1 MNFDD
6 YLGLK
11 QANALYRNMRAL
23 VISSVFVNVLL
34 LLVMW
39 PQFNKVTLLIWFAVS
54 TLVALIRWWS
64 TKSFT
69 SESTNQN
76 NYRRRLRM
84 HTLWST
90 LNGVTWGAA
99 ALLFQDPSAPI
110 YSVFLICALTGYIS
124 VTILSNTL
132 YLPQFY
138 GFVFSATLAF
148 ILSYLILGSSF
159 YAVLCGYAILYS
171 SVMLVFG
178 RIANRNYIDSKRLEF
193 ENSELLLKVTQE
205 KQLVDKANADKN
217 QFLAATSHDL
227 RQPLH
232 AMGLYI
238 DALEP
243 RMQDSTDA
251 EIVSKLKQSGQALN
265 DLLYGLLDISRLDAG
280 VLSNKPLHI
289 SLADTVERLL
299 EEVEPQLLESRLEL
313 RVEVS
318 DQHYVYAD
326 PVLLTRVARNLLS
339 NAIKYTEKGTIKIS
353 SARTAGSSD
362 RNSGSKTELAIEDTG
377 VGVPE
382 DKIDSIFSEFTQLQN
397 PERDRNKGLGLG
409 LSIVRRLCE
418 LQNIDYRFHSQ
429 EGKGSCVTLSLA
441 NGDKALAPL
450 KVKSKNS
457 IVTNRAILVVD
468 DEQAIRD
475 AMSMMIQSWQCI
487 ALIASSQL
495 EALTLIHEHNDSID
509 LIISDLRLRENENGV
524 EVIGAIREELNHE
537 VPAIVLTGDTAVER
551 IELAQAANV
560 VLMHKP
566 IEAEALREQIALLIA
581 PQ

>member
-6 YLGLK
+6 YLGIK

-23 VISSVFVNVLL
+23 AISSVFVNALL
-34 LLVMW
+34 VLVMW
-39 PQFNKVTLLIWFAVS
+39 PQFNKLTLLIWFAVS
-54 TLVALIRWWS
+54 SLVAFARWWS
-64 TKSFT
+64 TKPFT
-69 SESTNQN
+69 SESSKQG
-76 NYRRRLRM
+76 NYRRRLRV
-84 HTLWST
+84 HAFWST
-90 LNGVTWGAA
+90 LNGTTWGAA

-138 GFVFSATLAF
+138 GFIVSATLAF
-148 ILSYLILGSSF
+148 ILSYLILGSGF
-159 YAVLCGYAILYS
+159 YAVLCAYAILYS
-171 SVMLVFG
+171 SVMVVFG

-193 ENSELLLKVTQE
+193 ENKELLLKVTQE
-205 KQLVDKANADKN
+205 KQLADKANADKN

-243 RMQDSTDA
+243 RMQDSTDVN
-251 EIVSKLKQSGQALN
+251 IVSKLKQSGQALN

-280 VLSNKPLHI
+280 VLSNKPQHS
-289 SLADTVERLL
+289 SLAKLIERLL
-299 EEVEPQLLESRLEL
+299 EEVEPQLLESGLEL
-313 RVEVS
+313 KVDVS

-339 NAIKYTEKGTIKIS
+339 NGLKYTEKGFVKIS
-353 SARTAGSSD
+353 SSRTDG
-362 RNSGSKTELAIEDTG
+362 KIELVVEDTG

-382 DKIDSIFSEFTQLQN
+382 NKIDAIFSEFTQLQN

-418 LQNIDYRFHSQ
+418 LQNIDYRFDSQ
-429 EGKGSCVTLSLA
+429 VGKGSCVTLSLA
-441 NGDKALAPL
+441 SGKKALAPL
-450 KVKSKNS
+450 QIKSKTS
-457 IVTNRAILVVD
+457 VVTNLAILVVD

-475 AMSMMIQSWQCI
+475 AMSMMIQSWQCTP
-487 ALIASSQL
+487 LIASSQL
-495 EALTLIHEHNDSID
+495 EALTLIHQHDDSID
-509 LIISDLRLRENENGV
+509 LIISDLRLRNNENGV
-524 EVIGAIREELNHE
+524 DLIKAMREELNHD

-566 IEAEALREQIALLIA
+566 IEAEALREQIASLIA
-581 PQ
+581 PE